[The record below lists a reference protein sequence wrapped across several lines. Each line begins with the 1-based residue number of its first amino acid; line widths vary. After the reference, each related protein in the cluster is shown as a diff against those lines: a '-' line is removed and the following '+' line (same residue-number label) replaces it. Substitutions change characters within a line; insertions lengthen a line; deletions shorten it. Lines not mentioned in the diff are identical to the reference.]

1 MSVRLQTK
9 MADNHEVLLGN
20 NRTITLQDM
29 NEMLSSVNAEV
40 GQDE

>member
-1 MSVRLQTK
+1 MSVRLQIK
-9 MADNHEVLLGN
+9 VADNQEVLLGN